1 MVRDG
6 GGDGRAGADSE
17 EALSRD
23 VPVMRTRSWEEIGRG
38 AEEEEE
44 EVEQELWGS
53 LGPGKRWG
61 KKGRGGGGMWKTRT
75 WGGAGRLG
83 RGGGMLKTRTWGGA
97 GTWGE
102 EEYEE
107 VW

>member
-38 AEEEEE
+38 VEEEEEE

-61 KKGRGGGGMWKTRT
+61 KKR
-75 WGGAGRLG
+75 
-83 RGGGMLKTRTWGGA
+83 
-97 GTWGE
+97 E
-102 EEYEE
+102 EEEA
-107 VW
+107 